1 MTLSNI
7 FFGKKVVQQAYL
19 NNALIYQ
26 SKGWETLPSTC
37 MEEWTKDYDDATSY
51 IYDCAIDLDNKIYV
65 VTNNGKNNVIKLD
78 SDGKIIWKKYYKD
91 ANHVK
96 IDSNSNAFIVSYTDD
111 SYHHITINKLDSN
124 GNGESVNVGK
134 VIQNYNLDRCKDFV
148 VDDDFFYFSCFDY
161 NDDKYIN
168 YYYLVITDKKGNL
181 LNYKTVD
188 SNVNCIESD
197 NNRYLYYSDGHQLF
211 RISKK
216 DLTNN
221 VQINSNVGNYNDS
234 DYIKKITIDSLGNII
249 CMTTYSGAIMV
260 DRFGKQIAK
269 YDFNSYVS
277 PYMCTDYKGNIY
289 GFSIKNNE
297 SNNKLTKYS
306 SDSTLIFRTDTL
318 NISGSGNSNS
328 FNNLVTDYHGNIY
341 YLYCFENELTIKKL
355 INIEKKGN

>member
-1 MTLSNI
+1 MTDLSNI
-7 FFGKKVVQQAYL
+7 FVGKRVVQKAYL

-134 VIQNYNLDRCKDFV
+134 VIQNYNLNNCKDFV
-148 VDDDFFYFSCFDY
+148 VDDDFFFFSCYELSSSYFY
-161 NDDKYIN
+161 K
-168 YYYLVITDKKGNL
+168 LVVTDKKGNL

-188 SNVNCIESD
+188 SNVNCIGSD

-211 RISKK
+211 RINKK

-221 VQINSNVGNYNDS
+221 VQINSNVGNSSDG

-249 CMTTYSGAIMV
+249 CMTTSSGAIAI
-260 DRFGKQIAK
+260 DRLGKQIAK
-269 YDFNSYVS
+269 YDFSSYSS
-277 PYMCTDYKGNIY
+277 PYMCIDYRGNIY
-289 GFSIKNNE
+289 GFSAV
-297 SNNKLTKYS
+297 NNKSEDIFTKYS
-306 SDSTLIFRTDTL
+306 SDSTLIFKTETL
-318 NISGSGNSNS
+318 NITRDGYNNNS
-328 FNNLVTDYHGNIY
+328 FNNLVTDYYGNIY

>member
-91 ANHVK
+91 ANRVK
-96 IDSNSNAFIVSYTDD
+96 IDSNNNAFIVSYTDD
-111 SYHHITINKLDSN
+111 SYHQITINKLDSN

-134 VIQNYNLDRCKDFV
+134 VIQNHSLDRCKDFV
-148 VDDDFFYFSCFDY
+148 VDDDFFYFSCYD
-161 NDDKYIN
+161 N
-168 YYYLVITDKKGNL
+168 YYSSYYYYIVVTDKNGKL
-181 LNYKTVD
+181 LNYKSVD
-188 SNVNCIESD
+188 SSVDCIGTD
-197 NNRYLYYSDGHQLF
+197 NNRYLYYSDYNQLF
-211 RISKK
+211 RINRK

-221 VQINSNVGNYNDS
+221 VQINSSVGNTNS
-234 DYIKKITIDSLGNII
+234 GDYIKKITIDLFGNIV
-249 CMTTYSGAIMV
+249 CMTTYSGAIVV
-260 DRFGKQIAK
+260 DKLGKQIAK
-269 YDFNSYVS
+269 YDFNGYGS
-277 PYMCTDYKGNIY
+277 PYMCIDYKGNIY

-297 SNNKLTKYS
+297 SNNKFTKYS

-318 NISGSGNSNS
+318 NISGSGNNSS

>member
-37 MEEWTKDYDDATSY
+37 MEEWTKDYDDATSN

-96 IDSNSNAFIVSYTDD
+96 IDSNNNAFIVSYTDD
-111 SYHHITINKLDSN
+111 SYHQITINKLDSN

-134 VIQNYNLDRCKDFV
+134 VIPSYNLDRCKDFV
-148 VDDDFFYFSCFDY
+148 VDDDFFYFSCYDY
-161 NDDKYIN
+161 YSSSSYN
-168 YYYLVITDKKGNL
+168 YYYLVITDKKGKL
-181 LNYKTVD
+181 LNYKSVD
-188 SNVNCIESD
+188 SSVDCIGTD
-197 NNRYLYYSDGHQLF
+197 NNRYLYYSDGPQLF
-211 RISKK
+211 RINKK

-221 VQINSNVGNYNDS
+221 VQIDS
-234 DYIKKITIDSLGNII
+234 KIGSDISGEHIKKITIDSLGNII
-249 CMTTYSGAIMV
+249 CMTTSSGAIMV

-269 YDFNSYVS
+269 YDFDSYSS
-277 PYMCTDYKGNIY
+277 PYMCIDYKGNIY
-289 GFSIKNNE
+289 GFSTVNNQ
-297 SNNKLTKYS
+297 SKDIFTKYS
-306 SDSTLIFRTDTL
+306 SDSTLIFKTETL
-318 NISGSGNSNS
+318 NITRNGNNNS